1 MRRSSSRSSGGMSI
15 RTDRPMASSAVYPNI
30 CFAPAFQLR
39 MTLSRV
45 FPTIASSDDSTIAAS
60 HSDGLVS
67 RCMAMNY
74 VVRAILALRPT
85 YGEMAAQGISGFEI
99 VLDAPLDHLV
109 H

>member
-1 MRRSSSRSSGGMSI
+1 MSI

-60 HSDGLVS
+60 HSDGLFN
-67 RCMAMNY
+67 RCMAHNY
-74 VVRAILALRPT
+74 VVRATHALRQRAVKWLQNASQALKYSST
-85 YGEMAAQGISGFEI
+85 HHLIISSTRREA
-99 VLDAPLDHLV
+99 VT
-109 H
+109 